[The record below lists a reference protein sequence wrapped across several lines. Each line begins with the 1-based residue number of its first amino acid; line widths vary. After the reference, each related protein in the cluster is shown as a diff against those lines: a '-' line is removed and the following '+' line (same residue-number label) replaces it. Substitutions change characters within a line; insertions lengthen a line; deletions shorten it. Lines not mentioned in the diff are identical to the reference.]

1 VATWYAGP
9 EFGPRWYPALLVV
22 TALPCVLGGAW
33 LHARAVGLHPREQ
46 GL

>member
-1 VATWYAGP
+1 MECGAGV
-9 EFGPRWYPALLVV
+9 RAAVVPALLVV

-33 LHARAVGLHPREQ
+33 LHARTVGLHPGEQ